1 MSLRAIWWRIE
12 WVLSEVTGPFRFA
25 WRIAHR
31 WWVRCKWKW
40 AKRRLLCGLEAVK
53 SKEKA
58 MMDKTVTTQE
68 VLVGRYDLKLGKDRR
83 LTIPDEWMPYFGESG
98 RIVVVP
104 DPHERCIDIVP
115 ADLMEKE
122 LDRLRTEA
130 KKDAGLSDAL
140 RVIGSAAEQLGL
152 DRYSIRI
159 SDKLLEYAGIEDRV
173 ALLGVVRMIQVWN
186 PDTLG
191 PDEPFDAEK
200 LASDIAK
207 DGSIARRPC
216 TMT

>member
-1 MSLRAIWWRIE
+1 M
-12 WVLSEVTGPFRFA
+12 VDG
-25 WRIAHR
+25 
-31 WWVRCKWKW
+31 
-40 AKRRLLCGLEAVK
+40 
-53 SKEKA
+53 SKENA
-58 MMDKTVTTQE
+58 MMDKAVTTQE
-68 VLVGRYDLKLGKDRR
+68 ALVGRYDLKLDKDGR
-83 LTIPDEWMPYFGESG
+83 LTIPDEWMPYFGGSG
-98 RIVVVP
+98 RVVAVP

-115 ADLMEKE
+115 ADLMENE

-140 RVIGSAAEQLGL
+140 RVIGSAAEQPVLE
-152 DRYSIRI
+152 RHSIRI

-173 ALLGVVRMIQVWN
+173 ALLGAVRMVQVWS

-207 DGSIARRPC
+207 VGCGAS
-216 TMT
+216 

>member
-1 MSLRAIWWRIE
+1 MAD
-12 WVLSEVTGPFRFA
+12 G
-25 WRIAHR
+25 
-31 WWVRCKWKW
+31 
-40 AKRRLLCGLEAVK
+40 
-53 SKEKA
+53 SKVNA
-58 MMDKTVTTQE
+58 MVDKTVTTSE

-98 RIVVVP
+98 RVVAVP

-140 RVIGSAAEQLGL
+140 RVIGSAAEQLVL
-152 DRYSIRI
+152 DRNRIRI
-159 SDKLLEYAGIEDRV
+159 SDKLLEHAGIEGRV
-173 ALLGVVRMIQVWN
+173 ALLGAVRMIQVWS

-191 PDEPFDAEK
+191 PDEPFDAEE

-207 DGSIARRPC
+207 VGCGAS
-216 TMT
+216 

>member
-1 MSLRAIWWRIE
+1 
-12 WVLSEVTGPFRFA
+12 
-25 WRIAHR
+25 
-31 WWVRCKWKW
+31 
-40 AKRRLLCGLEAVK
+40 
-53 SKEKA
+53 
-58 MMDKTVTTQE
+58 MMDKAVTTQE
-68 VLVGRYDLKLGKDRR
+68 VLVGRYDLKLDKDRR

-98 RIVVVP
+98 CVVAVP

-140 RVIGSAAEQLGL
+140 RVIGSAAEQLVL
-152 DRYSIRI
+152 DRHSIRI

-173 ALLGVVRMIQVWN
+173 ALLGAVRMIQVWS

-200 LASDIAK
+200 LASDIANV
-207 DGSIARRPC
+207 GGCGAS
-216 TMT
+216 